1 MDHAD
6 ARAEFA
12 SVVVRDMQHWLQ
24 QAVIG
29 LNLCPFAK
37 AVVVR
42 QQIHFVVSRAQHA
55 DQLEPELLRE
65 LQALSAADPQVR
77 DTTLL
82 MAPDCLTSFR
92 DFNDFLARADRC
104 LQSLD
109 LMGEIQIASFH
120 PQFQFAGTG
129 KGDIGN
135 FTNRAPY
142 PTLHLLREAS
152 VDRAVAAFPQAESIF
167 ETNID
172 TLRRLGRDGW
182 DALGITRTAPV
193 AQGQTGAA
201 RTGEKRRGRI
211 GR

>member
-1 MDHAD
+1 MEQAD
-6 ARAEFA
+6 AASEFDA
-12 SVVVRDMQHWLQ
+12 TVVRDMQHWLQ

-42 QQIHFVVSRAQHA
+42 QQVHFVVSRAHHA
-55 DQLEPELLRE
+55 DQLETELLHE

-82 MAPDCLTSFR
+82 MAPDCLIAFL
-92 DFNDFLARADRC
+92 DFNDFLARADHC
-104 LQSLD
+104 LQSLGLD
-109 LMGEIQIASFH
+109 GEIQIASFH

-129 KGDIGN
+129 KGDISN

-152 VDRAVAAFPQAESIF
+152 MDRAVAAFPQAESIF

-182 DALGITRTAPV
+182 DELGIKRTAPI
-193 AQGQTGAA
+193 AQGQAA
-201 RTGEKRRGRI
+201 PSRQDGKRRGTI

>member
-1 MDHAD
+1 MEQTDTGT
-6 ARAEFA
+6 EFEA
-12 SVVVRDMQHWLQ
+12 TVVRDMQHWLQ

-42 QQIHFVVSRAQHA
+42 QQVHFVVSRARHA
-55 DQLEPELLRE
+55 NEFEPVLLRE

-82 MAPDCLTSFR
+82 MAPDCLTSFL
-92 DFNDFLARADRC
+92 DFNDFLERADQC

-109 LMGEIQIASFH
+109 LDGEIQIASFH

-172 TLRRLGRDGW
+172 TLRRLGREGW
-182 DALGITRTAPV
+182 DALGISRTAP
-193 AQGQTGAA
+193 ATQGQ
-201 RTGEKRRGRI
+201 GEPTRQGGKRRGTIR
-211 GR
+211 R

>member
-1 MDHAD
+1 MEQLD
-6 ARAEFA
+6 ASTEFEA
-12 SVVVRDMQHWLQ
+12 TVVRDMRHWLQ

-42 QQIHFVVSRAQHA
+42 QQIHFVVSRARQS
-55 DQLEPELLRE
+55 DQLELDLRRE
-65 LQALSAADPQVR
+65 LQELFAADPQLR

-82 MAPDCLTSFR
+82 MAPDCLNSFL
-92 DFNDFLARADRC
+92 DFNDFLQRADHC
-104 LQSLD
+104 LQLLGLD
-109 LMGEIQIASFH
+109 GEIQIASFH

-129 KGDIGN
+129 KNDIGN

-182 DALGITRTAPV
+182 DALGISRTAPV
-193 AQGQTGAA
+193 AQGQAEPTRQGG
-201 RTGEKRRGRI
+201 RRRGTI